1 MKAWGMMLARVAVV
15 IGLYFAWF
23 FTVTTLFFD
32 YVYPKSTWFEQ
43 NTVTVIILND
53 MVGLPLMLLAW
64 RLIFKENLFKAAK
77 FRVMGGKSVAIA
89 LWIGLGA
96 GLFTVA
102 FSRLPAIASDKYQFR
117 ELFDYLNRAEW
128 YVFLVFLILGNIYKE
143 TLFRGI
149 LMNEFRRVLPV
160 WIAIVIQG
168 VLYGAL
174 FFFGDIPL
182 SLYGFLGAVIF
193 ALLYVWFKSIWAPIA
208 AQVACQG
215 SQYLLWHYGPETK
228 DVTVMSVV
236 MAVAAAMIAV
246 GIFLAVKHRTSIS
259 STLSSEAVT
268 PL

>member
-1 MKAWGMMLARVAVV
+1 MKPWGIMLSRVVV
-15 IGLYFAWF
+15 IICLYFAWF

-32 YVYPKSTWFEQ
+32 YIYPLSPWFER

-53 MVGLPLMLLAW
+53 IVGLPLMVLAW
-64 RLIFKENLFKAAK
+64 RFLFKGNLFKAAK
-77 FRVMGGKSVAIA
+77 FRLMDRRSVGLA

-102 FSRLPAIASDKYQFR
+102 FSQLPAIASDKYQFR

-128 YVFLVFLILGNIYKE
+128 YVFLTFLILGNIYKE
-143 TLFRGI
+143 TLFRGV
-149 LMNEFRRVLPV
+149 LMTEFSRVFPV
-160 WIAIVIQG
+160 WLAIGIQG

-208 AQVACQG
+208 AQIACQG
-215 SQYLLWHYGPETK
+215 SQYLLWHYGPESDNTA
-228 DVTVMSVV
+228 TLSVV
-236 MAVAAAMIAV
+236 MALAAVMIAA
-246 GIFLAVKHRTSIS
+246 GLFFAVKHRGRVAAS
-259 STLSSEAVT
+259 LPDEAVT
-268 PL
+268 SA

>member
-23 FTVTTLFFD
+23 FTATTLFFD

-64 RLIFKENLFKAAK
+64 RFIFKENLFKAAQ

-102 FSRLPAIASDKYQFR
+102 FSRLPAIASDKYRFH

-128 YVFLVFLILGNIYKE
+128 YVFLVFLLLGNIYKE

-160 WIAIVIQG
+160 WVAIVIQG

-174 FFFGDIPL
+174 FFWETFRCRCTAFSARLFLHSCMSGLNPSGRRLPRKSPVRAANTCFGIT
-182 SLYGFLGAVIF
+182 GRRR
-193 ALLYVWFKSIWAPIA
+193 
-208 AQVACQG
+208 
-215 SQYLLWHYGPETK
+215 
-228 DVTVMSVV
+228 
-236 MAVAAAMIAV
+236 
-246 GIFLAVKHRTSIS
+246 RTSPS
-259 STLSSEAVT
+259 CPS
-268 PL
+268 

>member
-1 MKAWGMMLARVAVV
+1 MKAWGIMLARVAVV
-15 IGLYFAWF
+15 IGLYFGWF

-32 YVYPKSTWFEQ
+32 YVYPRSTWFER

-64 RLIFKENLFKAAK
+64 RLLFKENLFKAAQ
-77 FRVMGGKSVAIA
+77 FRLMNGKSVAIA

-102 FSRLPAIASDKYQFR
+102 FSRLPAIASDKYKFR

-128 YVFLVFLILGNIYKE
+128 YVFLIFLILGNIYKE

-160 WIAIVIQG
+160 WVAIIIQG

-174 FFFGDIPL
+174 FFLGDIPL

-193 ALLYVWFKSIWAPIA
+193 ALLYVWFKSIWAPIT
-208 AQVACQG
+208 AQIACQG
-215 SQYLLWHYGPETK
+215 SQYVLWHYGPQTTE
-228 DVTVMSVV
+228 VSLMYAW
-236 MAVAAAMIAV
+236 MILAVGIITA
-246 GIFLAVKHRTSIS
+246 GIFLAVKHRPSASEPVMTKGVTS
-259 STLSSEAVT
+259 A
-268 PL
+268 

>member
-1 MKAWGMMLARVAVV
+1 MKSWGMMLARVAVV
-15 IGLYFAWF
+15 IGLYFVWF

-32 YVYPKSTWFEQ
+32 YVYPRSTWFEQ

-53 MVGLPLMLLAW
+53 LVGFPLMVLAW
-64 RLIFKENLFKAAK
+64 RFLFKENLFKAAK
-77 FRVMGGKSVAIA
+77 FRLMDGKATAIA

-102 FSRLPAIASDKYQFR
+102 FSRLPAIASDKYKFR

-128 YVFLVFLILGNIYKE
+128 YVFLIFLILGNIYKE

-149 LMNEFRRVLPV
+149 LMNTFRRVFPV
-160 WIAIVIQG
+160 WTAIVIQG

-193 ALLYVWFKSIWAPIA
+193 ALLYVWFRSIWAPIA

-215 SQYLLWHYGPETK
+215 SQYLLWHYGPETTH
-228 DVTVMSVV
+228 VNVMSIV
-236 MAVAAAMIAV
+236 MAVAAAMIAF
-246 GIFLAVKHRTSIS
+246 GLFLAVKHRSSIS
-259 STLSSEAVT
+259 SPPPSEAVT
-268 PL
+268 SA

>member
-1 MKAWGMMLARVAVV
+1 MKIWGLMLARVAVV

-23 FTVTTLFFD
+23 FAVTTLFFD
-32 YVYPKSTWFEQ
+32 YIYPKSTWFEQ

-53 MVGLPLMLLAW
+53 IVGLPLMLLAW
-64 RLIFKENLFKAAK
+64 KFIFRENLFKAAQ
-77 FRVMGGKSVAIA
+77 FRVMGSKSVAIA

-102 FSRLPAIASDKYQFR
+102 FSRLPAIASDKYKFF

-149 LMNEFRRVLPV
+149 LMNAFRRVLPV

-215 SQYLLWHYGPETK
+215 SQYLLWHYGPETR
-228 DVTVMSVV
+228 DITILSIV
-236 MAVAAAMIAV
+236 MAVAAAMITV
-246 GIFLAVKHRTSIS
+246 GIFLAVKHRSSIS
-259 STLSSEAVT
+259 APPSSGAVT
-268 PL
+268 SA